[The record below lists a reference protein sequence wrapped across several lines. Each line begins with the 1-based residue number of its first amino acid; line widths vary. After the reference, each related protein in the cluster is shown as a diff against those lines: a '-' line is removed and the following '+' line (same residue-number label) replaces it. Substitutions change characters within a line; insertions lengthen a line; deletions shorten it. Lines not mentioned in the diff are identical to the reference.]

1 MTQTSATIDRCP
13 DCGSRTA
20 RWLDYFCIDCGQ
32 HHDAFYLAEAPDP
45 RPRSREQIAREYC
58 AVGMTERADRLTD
71 LPTAPSTTE
80 RPAPLTEPTAFVQ
93 RSLLDLLES
102 A

>member
-13 DCGSRTA
+13 ACGSRTA
-20 RWLDYFCIDCGQ
+20 RWLDYFCVDCGQ
-32 HHDAFYLAEAPDP
+32 HHDALYLAEAPDP
-45 RPRSREQIAREYC
+45 RPRSREQIVREYR
-58 AVGMTERADRLTD
+58 AAGMTDEADRLAG
-71 LPTAPSTTE
+71 LPTAPSPTE
-80 RPAPLTEPTAFVQ
+80 RPAPSTEPIAFVQ